1 VVAVVSQNIGYVY
14 EIAGMMI
21 AAERRG
27 EDSSVIRDTAIG
39 NRVTEDQLQ
48 SARATLLGLLDTSDE
63 ALADYSY
70 RTYVKDGL
78 ENGYINPGEEDAH
91 SVWVLGQMAV
101 GHHGH

>member
-1 VVAVVSQNIGYVY
+1 MASQNIGYVH
-14 EIAGMMI
+14 EIVGMMI
-21 AAERRG
+21 VAERRG
-27 EDSSVIRDTAIG
+27 ENTSGLRDTAIG
-39 NRVTEDQLQ
+39 NGVTEDQLQ
-48 SARATLLGLLDTSDE
+48 SARVTLLGLPDTNDG

-91 SVWVLGQMAV
+91 SLWVLGQMAF